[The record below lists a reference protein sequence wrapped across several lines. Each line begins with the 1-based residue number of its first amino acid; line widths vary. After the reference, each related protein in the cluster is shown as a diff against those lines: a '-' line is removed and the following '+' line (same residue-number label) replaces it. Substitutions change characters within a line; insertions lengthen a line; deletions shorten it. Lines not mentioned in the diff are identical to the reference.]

1 METKLRKEI
10 IEAST
15 LDEAAALLGKDIGL
29 KKPASLEH
37 TRRALE
43 DPQFARALLST
54 RKLPHIRD
62 QLLAAALQS
71 TKSRASRAMEGVLKW
86 GMEGLKPAEPWVI
99 SQRLAACKACEYQT
113 DAPETLLYRG
123 ASVFVGKGKKI
134 CALCN
139 CLTNTKAAI
148 STEHCPAQ
156 DPENPEQSRWGE
168 PWVALDKHPKGP
180 W

>member
-10 IEAST
+10 LEAST
-15 LDEAAALLGKDIGL
+15 LEEAAALLGEDIGL
-29 KKPASLEH
+29 RRPASLDQ

-54 RKLPHIRD
+54 RKLPHVRD
-62 QLLAAALQS
+62 QLLAAAGQS
-71 TKSRASRAMEGVLKW
+71 ATSLASQAVDGVLKW
-86 GMEGLKPAEPWVI
+86 GMEGLRPAEPWVI
-99 SQRLAACKACEYQT
+99 SRRLAACKICEYHT
-113 DAPETLLYRG
+113 DAPESLLFRG
-123 ASVFVGKGKKI
+123 ARVLVGKDKKI

-156 DPENPEQSRWGE
+156 DPKSPEQSRWAE
-168 PWVALDKHPKGP
+168 PWVPLDEHPKGP